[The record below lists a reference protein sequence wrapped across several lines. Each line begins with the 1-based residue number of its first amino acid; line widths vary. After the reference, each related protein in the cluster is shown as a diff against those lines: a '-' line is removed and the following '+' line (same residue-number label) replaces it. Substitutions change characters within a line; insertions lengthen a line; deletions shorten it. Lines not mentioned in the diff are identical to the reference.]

1 MEELLQVGEE
11 EAVISSMLG
20 HQLLQ
25 DQLCPQ
31 ANQFVEIQV
40 VDEL

>member
-1 MEELLQVGEE
+1 MEELVQVGEE
-11 EAVISSMLG
+11 EAVLLSMLG

-31 ANQFVEIQV
+31 ANQFVEIQE